1 MEAKEKYYLQIADN
15 ALILS
20 HRLSAYS
27 SYGPFLEEDL
37 ANTNVALDLIGIAE
51 SIYEETAKM
60 RGKGETGDDLVYKRP
75 EHLYFNCQ
83 LVEQPNTDF
92 AFIMVRQFFT
102 DAFQFYFFSELTKS
116 KDEFLSAVAF
126 KSLKEITYHLRRS
139 SEWMIRLGDG
149 TPVANEKTQHALNT
163 LWKYSQEFF
172 MENDADREMIKA
184 GFGVDLSLIKN
195 SWRQKVSEILYMAHL
210 SMPQNE
216 FQLHGGKQGVHS
228 ENMGYI
234 LAEMQFLPSTYP
246 DAKW

>member
-1 MEAKEKYYLQIADN
+1 MVAKEKYYLQIADN

-75 EHLYFNCQ
+75 EHLYYNCQ
-83 LVEQPNTDF
+83 LVEQPNKDF

-102 DAFQFYFFSELTKS
+102 DAFHFYFFSELTKS

-149 TPVANEKTQHALNT
+149 TTEANEKTQHALNT
-163 LWKYSQEFF
+163 LWKFSQEFF
-172 MENDADREMIKA
+172 MENDTDKEMIKA
-184 GFGVDLSLIKN
+184 GIGVDLSLIKN

-210 SMPQNE
+210 STPQNE
-216 FQLHGGKQGVHS
+216 FQLSGGKQGVHT

>member
-1 MEAKEKYYLQIADN
+1 MKAKEKYYLQIADN

-27 SYGPFLEEDL
+27 SFGPFLEEDL

-51 SIYEETAKM
+51 SIYEETA
-60 RGKGETGDDLVYKRP
+60 RLRVKGETGDDLVYRRP
-75 EHLYFNCQ
+75 EHEYYNCL

-116 KDEFLSAVAF
+116 KDEFLSAVAY

-149 TPVANEKTQHALNT
+149 TPEANVKTQHALNS

-172 MENDADREMIKA
+172 LENEVDKA
-184 GFGVDLSLIKN
+184 MKDQGIGVDLDLIKN
-195 SWRQKVSEILYMAHL
+195 QWKQKVSEILYMAHL
-210 SMPQNE
+210 SQPQND
-216 FQLHGGKQGVHS
+216 FQLKGGKDGFHS
-228 ENMGYI
+228 EHMGYI
-234 LAEMQFLPSTYP
+234 LCEMQFLPSTYP